1 MAKLK
6 VLGLALVMGGCTTVP
21 SQTFVHVC
29 PIVPTYSKAFEQ
41 QAGQELALLPP
52 DAAITK
58 MLSDYLAVR
67 AEVRDC
73 QGN

>member
-6 VLGLALVMGGCTTVP
+6 VLGLVLLVGGCVP

>member
-6 VLGLALVMGGCTTVP
+6 VVVLGLALGGCQSSP
-21 SQTFVHVC
+21 SFVHVC
-29 PIVPTYSKAFEQ
+29 SIVPTYTKSFEQ

-58 MLSDYLAVR
+58 MISDYLAVR